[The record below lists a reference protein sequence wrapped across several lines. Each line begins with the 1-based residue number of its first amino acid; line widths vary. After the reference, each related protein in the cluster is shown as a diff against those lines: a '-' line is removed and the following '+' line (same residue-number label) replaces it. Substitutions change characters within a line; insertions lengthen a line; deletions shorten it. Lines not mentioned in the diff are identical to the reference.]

1 MVLGLERAF
10 LHNDETAS
18 DAVRQVVSG
27 FGAIRL
33 TALPRVNGLWA
44 DFMLNVAFAEDGDGM
59 AVSHSDRTTCKC
71 GRI

>member
-10 LHNDETAS
+10 RHKDGTAS
-18 DAVRQVVSG
+18 GAVRQVVSG
-27 FGAIRL
+27 FDAIRL
-33 TALPRVNGLWA
+33 TALRRVNGLQA

-71 GRI
+71 GCI